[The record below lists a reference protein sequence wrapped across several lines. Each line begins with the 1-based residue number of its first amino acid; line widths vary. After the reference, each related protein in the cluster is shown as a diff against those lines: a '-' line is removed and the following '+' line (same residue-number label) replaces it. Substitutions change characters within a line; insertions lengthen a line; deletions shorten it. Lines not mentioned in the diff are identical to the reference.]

1 MAVLRYVVFGVG
13 FGLRRSSF
21 SADRI
26 RLIGPAALKSQD
38 LRPRTGF
45 RWGPHAQQQVS
56 MSKLPQ
62 STALILIDVQQAFLD
77 PRWGERNNRDA
88 ESKIAQLLS
97 AWRKSG
103 RPVRHVVHDSVEANS
118 LLRPESP
125 GNAIQAVAT
134 PTATE
139 PLYRKHVNSAFIGT
153 SLEKDLRH
161 DGIDTLVLVGL
172 TTNHCVSTSARMAG
186 NLGFTTFVVSDAT
199 ATFARAAL
207 DGTLRSADAV
217 HSAALSDLHQEFATV
232 VDTAEIL
239 RRAA

>member
-1 MAVLRYVVFGVG
+1 
-13 FGLRRSSF
+13 
-21 SADRI
+21 
-26 RLIGPAALKSQD
+26 
-38 LRPRTGF
+38 
-45 RWGPHAQQQVS
+45 
-56 MSKLPQ
+56 
-62 STALILIDVQQAFLD
+62 
-77 PRWGERNNRDA
+77 
-88 ESKIAQLLS
+88 
-97 AWRKSG
+97 
-103 RPVRHVVHDSVEANS
+103 VVHDSVLANI

-153 SLEKDLRH
+153 SLERDLRH

-199 ATFARAAL
+199 ATFAQAAL

-239 RRAA
+239 KRAV